1 MSGDPAL
8 EWLKEHDP
16 EAAKDPKAY
25 RRGYGAPRPSSL
37 EITGSALDVENED
50 GSVASWV
57 DLPARDDD
65 DDIRD
70 NDEED
75 EHPADELRDTWDND
89 PWDDEARDD
98 GVIRPRHV
106 PRPDPFGE
114 ALRAELTP
122 DELRHYSWLSRRQVD
137 ISHDLGISQPAVAK
151 RERLLIAKLNEIHQR
166 VHGRPYPYL
175 GHRRAGVR
183 GAPVIKSP
191 PPSL

>member
-1 MSGDPAL
+1 VSGDPAL

-65 DDIRD
+65 DDDDDEELHDPWDDDDDDARD
-70 NDEED
+70 ND
-75 EHPADELRDTWDND
+75 PR
-89 PWDDEARDD
+89 DDEARDD

-151 RERLLIAKLNEIHQR
+151 RERLLIAKLNKIHQR